1 MNITDR
7 VESVLYRKEII
18 SPSFSFFG
26 EFPFFNRPYSSRLLV
41 VLAITF
47 FGAFHYISLS
57 DNPYDGL
64 GLYGVRGGSRGPK
77 SKGPGSQLRY

>member
-7 VESVLYRKEII
+7 VESVLYRKAII
-18 SPSFSFFG
+18 SPNFSFLG
-26 EFPFFNRPYSSRLLV
+26 EFPIFNRLSSSRLLV

-57 DNPYDGL
+57 ENSYDLL

-77 SKGPGSQLRY
+77 STMNMTQL